1 MPMAS
6 TCPECGYPLNGNE
19 GQCPECGYTV
29 RQPQGTIGANEVPNP
44 PQTPVFVP
52 NNCLQAVPA
61 NGGENKD
68 RANYIYEC
76 SVIAWRVFVTKYA
89 TFTGRASRREF
100 WSFCLIIFLISC
112 VCGLALVTIIPAI
125 AVCIRRLHDINRC
138 GWWCCVPFACFFMY
152 LKQSDKEENN
162 YGEPFEA
169 NQYLN

>member
-1 MPMAS
+1 MANICS
-6 TCPECGYPLNGNE
+6 ECGFPLQGNEEKCPECGCPNERVDETIPPL
-19 GQCPECGYTV
+19 P
-29 RQPQGTIGANEVPNP
+29 QPST
-44 PQTPVFVP
+44 TST
-52 NNCLQAVPA
+52 
-61 NGGENKD
+61 KTD
-68 RANYIYEC
+68 WANYIYEC